1 MAVVGGRFRHAV
13 RAGAAFDGAGSDVV
27 VVRRFGVEGS
37 GGGHGGGGHGGGGHG
52 GGGVVAA
59 AATFVTLVHHGPG
72 ED

>member
-37 GGGHGGGGHGGGGHG
+37 GGGHGGGGHGGGG
-52 GGGVVAA
+52 VVAA

>member
-13 RAGAAFDGAGSDVV
+13 RAGAAFDGACSDVV

-37 GGGHGGGGHGGGGHG
+37 GGGHG